1 MRQLEGELRNKYTD
15 YEELLRRKREEEA
28 LLADQN
34 LSISKRIA
42 ERRQKIKESASMF
55 SAEELK
61 NMMEKHELYLQ
72 TFDSEYENER
82 RRQQMQ
88 MMKRMQ

>member
-61 NMMEKHELYLQ
+61 NMMEKHDLYLQ

>member
-28 LLADQN
+28 VLADQN
-34 LSISKRIA
+34 LSIRKRLA

-55 SAEELK
+55 SPEELK

-82 RRQQMQ
+82 RRQ
-88 MMKRMQ
+88 